1 MVPSHDG
8 RFIPAVVWGLRWCCW
23 LEGLYVTLQGGWL
36 PQGEY
41 PKRPGGRCML
51 LCLVVQSYP
60 TLWDPKDCSLPGSS
74 VHGDSPGKNTGV
86 GFHALLQGILPTQG
100 ANLVS
105 RIAGRFFT
113 IWATREAH
121 IWPHKSCNIM
131 ANHILVV
138 TSESYASKY
147 SRSRE
152 LGYSSWWGLIT
163 EAMVQSS
170 LENTVWHNKHLNFE
184 PSLWWMNEWM
194 E

>member
-1 MVPSHDG
+1 MGGSYWLWSG
-8 RFIPAVVWGLRWCCW
+8 GSGGAVDWRVCMSLSKVAGFPR
-23 LEGLYVTLQGGWL
+23 
-36 PQGEY
+36 GEY

-51 LCLVVQSYP
+51 LCLVAQSYP
-60 TLWDPKDCSLPGSS
+60 ALWDPTDCSLPGSS

-113 IWATREAH
+113 IWATREAY

-163 EAMVQSS
+163 EAIG
-170 LENTVWHNKHLNFE
+170 TVIFGKYCLA
-184 PSLWWMNEWM
+184 
-194 E
+194 